1 MIGMQQTEINTRD
14 KQMSELNVNQLE
26 IEVTAELSAERMRE
40 AKYLLKNKLRELEA
54 AQLIVRNI
62 QIEYD
67 QLKIE
72 IEENVF

>member
-1 MIGMQQTEINTRD
+1 ML
-14 KQMSELNVNQLE
+14 ELNVNQLE

-40 AKYLLKNKLRELEA
+40 AKNLLKNKLRELEA

>member
-1 MIGMQQTEINTRD
+1 ML
-14 KQMSELNVNQLE
+14 ELNVNQLE